1 MAKLIKAEGVTVTLK
16 CFRTFCLSKEGWART
31 PIPPGG
37 VNKRKQGLNMGGA
50 RVWTGALQ
58 HSETQTTKFV
68 SQQFG
73 SGCVQEQKLFIY
85 CKNPKSSDEISTIF
99 FDVWIIPTLI
109 CI

>member
-37 VNKRKQGLNMGGA
+37 VNKQTGSEYGGA
-50 RVWTGALQ
+50 RVWTGTLL

-68 SQQFG
+68 WHQFG
-73 SGCVQEQKLFIY
+73 SGSVQEQKSLIY
-85 CKNPKSSDEISTIF
+85 CKNPKSTDEINTIF